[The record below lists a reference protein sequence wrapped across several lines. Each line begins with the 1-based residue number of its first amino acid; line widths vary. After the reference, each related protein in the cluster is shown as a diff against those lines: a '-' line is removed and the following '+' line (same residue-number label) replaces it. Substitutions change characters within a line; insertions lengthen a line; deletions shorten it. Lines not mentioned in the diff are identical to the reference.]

1 MDRLKVNIIIQSLML
16 GILMLSASIDSEART
31 MPQNMSVSDNGRELM
46 LEAKAPNDLYDINEV
61 KVIELQFNQS
71 DWWELLEA
79 NYETSTDI
87 PANLIY
93 NGTTYPNVGVRFRG
107 QTSYKNIHD
116 SQKKSF
122 NISIDYEDEEL
133 RLDGYKTLNLNN
145 CYTDATFMKEIL
157 YSRMAGKYVP
167 MFKANFVKLIINGEN
182 WGIYSNV
189 QQLNREFYSDWFLS
203 NDGTNWRAIIPDTT
217 TLPKGPSGFV
227 GFGTGFSSLNYLGDN
242 PIRYTRYYTLKS
254 HKVEN
259 PWDDLVTTCQKL
271 EQLPSNLMYDSLQYF
286 IDVDRA
292 LWHLAIENIFTDDDS
307 YINKGGMDYYI
318 YYDIETNRINPII
331 YDGNSTF
338 MMKNVNLSLF
348 SKEGDTKYPLINK
361 LFANP
366 QLKQRY
372 IAHVR
377 TILNEIFTLE
387 NVDSLILFYNSMIE
401 DEVIADNK
409 KIYSNVQY
417 KQRINELKRFVTD
430 RRNVLMGNGMV
441 LSHPPTISAVNYISN
456 EGLNQAPKIDGKVNV
471 TANVSSGFGVFKVYL
486 YYGTGLMGVFDKVE
500 MFDDGT
506 HNDGTAGD
514 GVYGAEIPSFPS
526 GTYVRYY
533 IEALADNNFKTTAYS
548 PEGAEHSVFYYQV
561 QSATQSDSPIVINEF
576 MASNNTIIADPQGDF
591 DDWIEIYNKSD
602 FDVNLSGMY
611 LSDKLDNL
619 KKWQFPENI
628 VLKTGE
634 YLIVWADENGKATPG
649 LHANF
654 KLSADGEVI
663 LLVNNDE
670 NGNSIMDSIS
680 FGSQETDISY
690 GRFPNGTGDFS
701 NMQATPG
708 AINQAPMSV
717 EDINSPLEMILIYP
731 NPASDYI
738 EISRNINHMLKSGV
752 EAVLEIKIFNTLGE
766 CVITTPPLQ
775 DTPSAKGN
783 LRIDISFLP
792 CGVYYVR
799 TGNLTR
805 MFVKM

>member
-1 MDRLKVNIIIQSLML
+1 MIIINRMLMDRLKVNIIIQSLML

-107 QTSYKNIHD
+107 QTSYKNIQG

-387 NVDSLILFYNSMIE
+387 NVAVSYTHLTL
-401 DEVIADNK
+401 
-409 KIYSNVQY
+409 
-417 KQRINELKRFVTD
+417 
-430 RRNVLMGNGMV
+430 
-441 LSHPPTISAVNYISN
+441 PT
-456 EGLNQAPKIDGKVNV
+456 
-471 TANVSSGFGVFKVYL
+471 T
-486 YYGTGLMGVFDKVE
+486 
-500 MFDDGT
+500 
-506 HNDGTAGD
+506 
-514 GVYGAEIPSFPS
+514 
-526 GTYVRYY
+526 
-533 IEALADNNFKTTAYS
+533 
-548 PEGAEHSVFYYQV
+548 
-561 QSATQSDSPIVINEF
+561 
-576 MASNNTIIADPQGDF
+576 
-591 DDWIEIYNKSD
+591 
-602 FDVNLSGMY
+602 
-611 LSDKLDNL
+611 
-619 KKWQFPENI
+619 
-628 VLKTGE
+628 
-634 YLIVWADENGKATPG
+634 
-649 LHANF
+649 
-654 KLSADGEVI
+654 
-663 LLVNNDE
+663 
-670 NGNSIMDSIS
+670 
-680 FGSQETDISY
+680 
-690 GRFPNGTGDFS
+690 
-701 NMQATPG
+701 
-708 AINQAPMSV
+708 
-717 EDINSPLEMILIYP
+717 
-731 NPASDYI
+731 
-738 EISRNINHMLKSGV
+738 
-752 EAVLEIKIFNTLGE
+752 
-766 CVITTPPLQ
+766 
-775 DTPSAKGN
+775 
-783 LRIDISFLP
+783 
-792 CGVYYVR
+792 
-799 TGNLTR
+799 
-805 MFVKM
+805 